1 VACAPSGFETRCCP
15 RRTTHSGLAIFSGVQ
30 LRWAQG
36 WKACVPTT
44 LRHRHALAIEVNL
57 ANPFDPGQHVI
68 GGLTAHTHQ
77 FGADNSG
84 HEIARQIQNFLRGC
98 AFKSLAKNRRHC
110 PGKGL
115 HFGPERHPNLGLAI
129 CIDMQINA
137 DGVRAFLV
145 FADILQIE
153 LLALARLLF
162 PRVVGIGDERLP
174 PLLFREVVR

>member
-1 VACAPSGFETRCCP
+1 M
-15 RRTTHSGLAIFSGVQ
+15 
-30 LRWAQG
+30 
-36 WKACVPTT
+36 
-44 LRHRHALAIEVNL
+44 
-57 ANPFDPGQHVI
+57 PFDPRQHVI
-68 GGLTAHTHQ
+68 GRLTAHTHQ
-77 FGADNSG
+77 LGADNSG

-98 AFKSLAKNRRHC
+98 AFKPLAKNRRHC

-115 HFGPERHPNLGLAI
+115 HFGPERHPNVGLAI
-129 CIDMQINA
+129 FIDMQINA

-174 PLLFREVVR
+174 PLLFRERFEKVDDIIQLGRVHRGPEFTSPLTSCHSGGQHFDLN

>member
-1 VACAPSGFETRCCP
+1 MSARPAAGTGCA
-15 RRTTHSGLAIFSGVQ
+15 
-30 LRWAQG
+30 
-36 WKACVPTT
+36 TT
-44 LRHRHALAIEVNL
+44 LCRRHALAIEVDL

-115 HFGPERHPNLGLAI
+115 HFGPERHPNVGLAI
-129 CIDMQINA
+129 FIDLQINA

-162 PRVVGIGDERLP
+162 PRVAGIGDERLRRSSSGSDSKR
-174 PLLFREVVR
+174 LMILFSLGGYIEDQNLPRL